1 MKHALLAIALLLLLP
16 AAFTSGVFGPS
27 AEDAESALVPVV
39 RLPLD
44 GLTRAGSASAIFT
57 VPATAQWSRL
67 RERWGDPD
75 YVIFGVLREDP
86 SNVVPWPSLGVEVTA
101 SNAAGAL
108 AVEPARG
115 APYGYGY
122 GADGQ
127 DPGLAI
133 RPRPGDTVRLDF
145 SLSDPAAQ
153 AAGEIVVRPEWDG
166 MKDRLVGV
174 AMTLHLRGHIRL
186 MVVAGVLLL
195 VAAALVKH

>member
-75 YVIFGVLREDP
+75 YVIFGVLKEAP
-86 SNVVPWPSLGVEVTA
+86 SNVVPWTSLGVEMTA
-101 SNAAGAL
+101 SNAAGVL
-108 AVEPARG
+108 TVEPARS
-115 APYGYGY
+115 APYGYGSS
-122 GADGQ
+122 GP

-145 SLSDPAAQ
+145 SLSDPTVQ
-153 AAGEIVVRPEWDG
+153 PAGEIVVRPEWDG

-174 AMTLHLRGHIRL
+174 AMTLHLGGHIRL

-195 VAAALVKH
+195 VAAALVRH